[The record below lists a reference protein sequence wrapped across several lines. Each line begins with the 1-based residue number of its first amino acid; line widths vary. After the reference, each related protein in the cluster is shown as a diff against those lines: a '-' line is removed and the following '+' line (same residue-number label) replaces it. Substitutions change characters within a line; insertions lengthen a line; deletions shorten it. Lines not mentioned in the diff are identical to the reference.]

1 MNTPKKHGSKPS
13 KGSKF
18 TFQVWAGDN
27 NLASINSDCLAVM
40 VIIYTFFFEFL
51 YKDIQCISYVP
62 R

>member
-40 VIIYTFFFEFL
+40 VRIYKFFFELKF
-51 YKDIQCISYVP
+51 KII
-62 R
+62 